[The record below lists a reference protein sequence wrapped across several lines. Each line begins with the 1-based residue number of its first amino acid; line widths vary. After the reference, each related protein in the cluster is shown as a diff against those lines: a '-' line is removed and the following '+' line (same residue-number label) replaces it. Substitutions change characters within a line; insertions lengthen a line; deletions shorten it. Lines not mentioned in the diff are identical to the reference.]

1 MTFDIKVKGKPGK
14 PKGPLDVTNVFEDR
28 ATLNWQPPED
38 DGGEPIDHV
47 IFSPVIVILS

>member
-14 PKGPLDVTNVFEDR
+14 PKGPLDVTNVFEDH